1 MTPKIGVILFPGTNC
16 ELEALRA
23 CKRSNMQ
30 PELFRW
36 NDDRKKLKNYDGYI
50 IPGGFSY
57 EDRSRSGV
65 IASKDPIMEV
75 IKMEA
80 EKGKPV
86 IGVCNG
92 AQILVET
99 GLIPGITLE
108 HLEMALA
115 WNERTKKGKILG
127 VGFYNDWIQ
136 IRSDAKPGRSVFNNF
151 SNKVIMRIPVAH
163 GEGRFTTQEKE
174 LLQNLI
180 KNQQTLFRYCDKNGK
195 FDPEFPVNPN
205 GALYNLAGVCNPQ
218 GNVLALMP
226 HPERTIYGQPIFD
239 SMAKH
244 IVSRKKLPPVK
255 SAKKPTLFKE
265 KIERMA
271 KKPDIVIKVE
281 LIITDNEERT
291 IENTIKKI
299 GFKDAG
305 LKRKLYFGF
314 YTKNKSD
321 LRRLAQKLIESGEIL
336 NLHKEIPT
344 ATIEEIEYAYE
355 KQSGLVKKVDATP
368 KNSFNCLTADYDN
381 YSGKSVKNKLQPYF
395 KNGEI
400 VNVIRGTH
408 WEIKVKKA
416 DEARKILSTHILH
429 NPHSMKLIALT

>member
-23 CKRSNMQ
+23 CHRSHMQ

-36 NDDRKKLKNYDGYI
+36 NEDHKKLKSFDGYI

-65 IASKDPIMEV
+65 IASKDPIMEIV
-75 IKMEA
+75 KMEA

-86 IGVCNG
+86 IGICNG

-99 GLIPGITLE
+99 GLIPGINVE

-115 WNERTKKGKILG
+115 WNERIKKGKILG
-127 VGFYNDWIQ
+127 VGFYNDWIH
-136 IRSDAKPGRSVFNNF
+136 IRSDSKPGRSVFNNF
-151 SNKVIMRIPVAH
+151 SNKVVMRIPVAH

-180 KNQQTLFRYCDKNGK
+180 KNGQTLFRYCDENGK
-195 FDPEFPVNPN
+195 FDPEFPINPN
-205 GALYNLAGVCNPQ
+205 GALHNLAGVCNPQ

-226 HPERTIYGQPIFD
+226 HPERTIQGQPIFD

-244 IVSRKKLPPVK
+244 ITSRKKMAVIK
-255 SAKKPTLFKE
+255 SVRKLSLIKE

-271 KKPDIVIKVE
+271 KQPDIAIKVE

-291 IENTIKKI
+291 IENTVKKI
-299 GFKDAG
+299 GFKDAR

-314 YTKNKSD
+314 YTRNKND
-321 LRRLAQKLIESGEIL
+321 LKRLAHKLIESGEIL
-336 NLHKEIPT
+336 NLNKEIPT
-344 ATIEEIEYAYE
+344 VTIDGCEYSYE
-355 KQSGLVKKVDATP
+355 KDSGLVKKTTTAES
-368 KNSFNCLTADYDN
+368 SFNCVTTDYDN
-381 YSGKSVKNKLQPYF
+381 YFGKSVKNKLQPYF
-395 KNGEI
+395 KNAEI
-400 VNVIRGTH
+400 VKVIRGVH
-408 WEIKVKKA
+408 WSIKVKKM
-416 DEARKILSTHILH
+416 DEAEKILATHILH
-429 NPHSMKLIALT
+429 NPHSMKIIALT